1 MRQFCGGGLKF
12 GLRYCN
18 TGRYVDPARAVEL
31 LQAAEEAGFESAWT
45 VEHTV
50 VPAGYASAYP
60 YSPDG
65 KMAGGVE
72 DFPLPDPLIWMA
84 YVAAAT
90 TTIKLATGILIL
102 PQHNPVVIAKQV
114 ATLDH
119 MSRGRVLL
127 GIGVGWLKE
136 EFDAI
141 GATFDDRGER
151 TDEYVHALRALWSQA
166 KPSFHGK
173 TVNFQNAYCRPQP
186 VRGTVPIIVGGHS
199 PAAARRA
206 GRIGDGFFPARG
218 ASAELIALARRSAEQ
233 HDRDPRQLEIT
244 TSMPATRAGIADLA
258 KLGVSRV
265 LIPVGGVGGAAGS
278 LTTISNPE
286 DALEWRDVMAQ
297 YAD

>member
-1 MRQFCGGGLKF
+1 LKF

-18 TGRYVDPARAVEL
+18 TGRYVDPVHAVEL

-65 KMAGGVE
+65 KMPGAIE

-102 PQHNPVVIAKQV
+102 PQHNPVVVAKQV
-114 ATLDH
+114 ATLDYL
-119 MSRGRVLL
+119 SRGRVLL

-141 GATFDDRGER
+141 GASFADRGER
-151 TDEYVHALRALWSQA
+151 TDEYVHALRALWSEA

-173 TVNFQNAYCRPQP
+173 TVHFHNAYCRPQP

-218 ASAELIALARRSAEQ
+218 ASAELITLARRTAEQ
-233 HDRDPRQLEIT
+233 HDRDPARLEIT

-278 LTTISNPE
+278 LANIANPE
-286 DALEWRDVMAQ
+286 DALEWRGVMEQ

>member
-1 MRQFCGGGLKF
+1 LKF

-18 TGRYVDPARAVEL
+18 TGRYVDPGRAVEL

-50 VPAGYASAYP
+50 VPSGYASAYP

-65 KMAGGVE
+65 KMPGGAE

-90 TTIKLATGILIL
+90 STIKLATGILIL
-102 PQHNPVVIAKQV
+102 PQHNPVVVAKQV

-119 MSRGRVLL
+119 LSGGRVLL

-141 GATFDDRGER
+141 GASFADRGER
-151 TDEYVHALRALWSQA
+151 TDEYVQALRALWSQA
-166 KPSFHGK
+166 KPSFRGK

-186 VRGTVPIIVGGHS
+186 VHGTVPIIVGGHS
-199 PAAARRA
+199 RAAARRA

-218 ASAELIALARRSAEQ
+218 ASAELIGLARRSAEQ
-233 HDRDPRQLEIT
+233 HDRDPRLIEIT
-244 TSMPATRAGIADLA
+244 TSMPATRAGIADLV
-258 KLGVSRV
+258 KLGVNRV

-286 DALEWRDVMAQ
+286 DALEWRSVMEQ